1 MAIENPLSMVFFIE
15 ENIELNGGSSL
26 NSRLCRLEAEEF
38 AMKQLAQNLQVPVS
52 VGQLFNDQLSITKM
66 L

>member
-1 MAIENPLSMVFFIE
+1 
-15 ENIELNGGSSL
+15 
-26 NSRLCRLEAEEF
+26 LEVEEF